1 MFAKFISTT
10 VIVLALSA
18 TQALGHCAIAPQL
31 GVKGTP
37 VRSDVQRPS
46 KNDPCGSTNIAQ
58 NLDTSTAVPLS
69 SSNTFQVTA
78 INFNGG
84 QDGSTQVTAEVDPT
98 ATGKSFTSATVT
110 KNGQLAPPSAGSAQ
124 IEVQLPNGIKCTG
137 GTDKNLC
144 LVSFT
149 TAGGFGNCV
158 VVSQGSGSSSSGSSK
173 STSTKSN
180 TSNDSGKDTTTKAS
194 TTDANDSDK
203 TVTDKVTKTVTSSAT
218 KAASKNNG
226 SKSKSSGKKS
236 HKDHKDH
243 KKGSKDHKKDHKDHK
258 KGDKHKNGDK
268 KVKATAT
275 SATAKT
281 SSKAASGK
289 LRL

>member
-10 VIVLALSA
+10 ALVLALSA

-37 VRSDVQRPS
+37 VRGDVQRPS
-46 KNDPCGSTNIAQ
+46 KNEPCGSTNVAQ
-58 NLDTSTAVPLS
+58 NLDTSAAVALS

-78 INFNGG
+78 FNFNGG

-137 GTDKNLC
+137 GTKQNLC

-158 VVSQGSGSSSSGSSK
+158 VVSQGSGSSSAGSSK
-173 STSTKSN
+173 STSTSDN
-180 TSNDSGKDTTTKAS
+180 SGKESTNTKAS
-194 TTDANDSDK
+194 KTTDKKIVVDK
-203 TVTDKVTKTVTSSAT
+203 KIVIDKVTKNSDSQ
-218 KAASKNNG
+218 SKNG
-226 SKSKSSGKKS
+226 DKKSKSSGKKS
-236 HKDHKDH
+236 HKH
-243 KKGSKDHKKDHKDHK
+243 HKDHK
-258 KGDKHKNGDK
+258 KGDKVHKKGDKKDNKNGDK
-268 KVKATAT
+268 KGSPATAT
-275 SATAKT
+275 ANSG
-281 SSKAASGK
+281 SKNTSGK
-289 LRL
+289 SRL